1 MTSISMMHNG
11 QNCKEIDGNMREE
24 QGIQMRWDDSTKDV
38 K

>member
-11 QNCKEIDGNMREE
+11 QNCKEIDGNMRVE
-24 QGIQMRWDDSTKDV
+24 QGMQMRLDVSIKDV